1 MLSSAILGEFPTPFP
16 QMALNPR
23 IKQSFKGKIHS
34 FSLARVWCYLLLCP
48 LGKSVLFYEILALP
62 FTRIVFTPA
71 MHIRNDDDDLS
82 MTDLPI
88 RTRSTETFTDT
99 PPSHQSSNSPPLLVP
114 LSNVDLDGFFNSSEP
129 HDVAK
134 MESLT
139 ALSLLNYLIT
149 RLMQTEIPG
158 EPMSLNSSE
167 ASETGGSNNGVDEDD
182 GDCDDDSPLSP
193 KKRRWSN
200 VNQCL
205 EMGKTNN
212 DADSNTEQDNNQ
224 RSGKS
229 TSPSRDSQNKHLIK
243 RFRLNNDPDLSVSDY
258 LNRINKYCQLSTSV
272 YLGSAY
278 YIHMLV
284 VKWEIFQLTNLNAH
298 RLIIAA
304 LRLACKTLED
314 ITHRQQFFAQMGG
327 IRPKDLQSLEIS
339 FLFLIKFNCQVDIQ
353 TLEETVKNIKVLYDS
368 SKNAATN

>member
-1 MLSSAILGEFPTPFP
+1 
-16 QMALNPR
+16 
-23 IKQSFKGKIHS
+23 
-34 FSLARVWCYLLLCP
+34 
-48 LGKSVLFYEILALP
+48 
-62 FTRIVFTPA
+62 

-229 TSPSRDSQNKHLIK
+229 TSPSRDLQTKHLIK

-339 FLFLIKFNCQVDIQ
+339 FLFLIKFNCQVDVQ